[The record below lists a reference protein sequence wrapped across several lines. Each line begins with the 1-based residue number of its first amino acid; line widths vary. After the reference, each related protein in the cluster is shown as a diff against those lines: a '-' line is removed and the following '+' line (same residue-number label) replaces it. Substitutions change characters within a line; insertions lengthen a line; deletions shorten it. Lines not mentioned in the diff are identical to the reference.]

1 MKKIKSINEFCIM
14 CMKEH
19 EIDIVEKKE
28 ENVFKGEKVKFR
40 VTYKY
45 CSNTDQYS
53 ESEKMMNE
61 NSLRMKDA
69 YRSKVGLLT
78 SKEIK
83 NIRKKYGI
91 SQLDLAKIIGIGEK
105 TITRYENHQ
114 VQDKAYD
121 RLLKKISKD
130 PSWFLELVKDS
141 KDELSDKS
149 YKKLVK
155 NGNREYRNKQNEYL
169 IETIEA
175 MYAEFHQEDRGNSEL
190 NLDKV
195 VEMVNYLASKISN
208 LYKVKLMKLLWYSD
222 SISYKLKNRSISGL
236 VYKALPMGAVPESY
250 QEILELEGIRYDVHL
265 INGNESYHFLPDND
279 YQIKN
284 LSDDEIK
291 ILDEVIHKYGVLD
304 TQVLIDKMHDEVAYR
319 CTDDFCIIDY
329 SHSQA
334 IEI

>member
-19 EIDIVEKKE
+19 EIDLVEKEE
-28 ENVFKGEKVKFR
+28 ENVFKGENVKFPI
-40 VTYKY
+40 TYKY

-53 ESEKMMNE
+53 ESEEMMNE

-69 YRSKVGLLT
+69 YRSKMGLLT

-83 NIRKKYGI
+83 NIRKKYSI
-91 SQLDLAKIIGIGEK
+91 SQADLAKIIGLGKK

-121 RLLKKISKD
+121 RILRKISKD
-130 PSWFLELVKDS
+130 PNWFLELVKES
-141 KDELSDKS
+141 KDELNEKS
-149 YKKLVK
+149 YNKLIK
-155 NGNREYRNKQNEYL
+155 NGNREYKDKQNEYL
-169 IETIEA
+169 IERIEA
-175 MYAEFHQEDRGNSEL
+175 MYAEFCEEDRGNVEL

-195 VEMVNYLASKISN
+195 VEMVNYLASKIRN

-222 SISYKLKNRSISGL
+222 SIFYKLKNRSISGL
-236 VYKALPMGAVPESY
+236 VYKALPMGAVPQAY
-250 QEILELEGIRYDVHL
+250 QEILELEGIRYDLHF
-265 INGNESYHFLPDND
+265 INGNESYHFLPDKD

-284 LSDDEIK
+284 LTDDEIE
-291 ILDEVIHKYGVLD
+291 ILDEVINNYGVLQ
-304 TQVLIDKMHDEVAYR
+304 TQTLIDKMHDEVAYK
-319 CTDDFCIIDY
+319 CTNDFCIIDY
-329 SHSQA
+329 SHSPE